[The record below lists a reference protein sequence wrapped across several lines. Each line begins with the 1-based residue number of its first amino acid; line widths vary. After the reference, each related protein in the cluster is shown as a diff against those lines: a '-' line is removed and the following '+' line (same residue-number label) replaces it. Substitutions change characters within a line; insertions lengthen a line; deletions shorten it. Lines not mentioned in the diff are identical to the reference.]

1 MHPSL
6 REVLGNSLHE
16 GPGEAQVGLEGGA
29 VVEVDGGEA
38 GLHRLLQVA
47 QAEVAG
53 RHVAA

>member
-29 VVEVDGGEA
+29 VEEDGGEA